1 MEVGIWIAILY
12 PRLDPFRV
20 RADIEPNT
28 KQNTTYKGKM
38 MKQYKDG
45 FTLVEIMIVVMI
57 IGMLAA
63 IALPSFQ
70 RAREN
75 SQQNACINNL
85 RQIEGAKDQVAI
97 RDNLA
102 TGDTVP
108 ANDVNDL
115 IKGGAPECPGGGS
128 YTYGVVS
135 TDATCDINGH
145 ELP

>member
-1 MEVGIWIAILY
+1 MKN
-12 PRLDPFRV
+12 R
-20 RADIEPNT
+20 
-28 KQNTTYKGKM
+28 KQ
-38 MKQYKDG
+38 G

-57 IGMLAA
+57 IGLLAA

-70 RAREN
+70 RAREQ

-108 ANDVNDL
+108 AADVWAL
-115 IKGGAPECPGGGS
+115 IKGGEPSCPGGGT
-128 YTYGVVS
+128 YTRGAVS
-135 TDATCDINGH
+135 TDASCTIAGH
-145 ELP
+145 VLP